1 VAHAVVVGEGKP
13 FVAALVSLDAEGLE
27 NWCAEHKLPALS
39 PREATADAGVRAAIQ
54 EAVDQ
59 ANGLVSKAES
69 IRNFAVLDAEFT
81 LDSGHLTP
89 SLKLK
94 RAAVVRDFDAEITG
108 LYG

>member
-1 VAHAVVVGEGKP
+1 M
-13 FVAALVSLDAEGLE
+13 
-27 NWCAEHKLPALS
+27 S
-39 PREATADAGVRAAIQ
+39 PRAATADPGVRAAIQ
-54 EAVDQ
+54 GAVDQ

-69 IRNFAVLDAEFT
+69 IRSFAVLDAQFT

-94 RAAVVRDFDAEITG
+94 RAAVVRDFDAEITR